1 MFGICDLEV
10 ESLVRLV
17 VANLFVPNNG
27 MIAVDAVNEGDARP
41 VLRELLRRPE
51 DPANLQLPLLN
62 DPSQVRLKQCEKKE
76 NKMNDFGKV
85 VSCNNELNSSLVIG
99 NLGFRSKFRF
109 RYALSFGIG
118 SNYGFGRSLLVFLN
132 RQNVLQ

>member
-1 MFGICDLEV
+1 
-10 ESLVRLV
+10 
-17 VANLFVPNNG
+17 

-62 DPSQVRLKQCEKKE
+62 DPSQVGLKQCEKKE

-85 VSCNNELNSSLVIG
+85 VSYNNELNS
-99 NLGFRSKFRF
+99 FRLSKSSKCFAVSKCSSKTRHF
-109 RYALSFGIG
+109 WK
-118 SNYGFGRSLLVFLN
+118 LLFSIDLTVHLISEVDN
-132 RQNVLQ
+132 P